1 MGYNGFH
8 IFNLKMKN
16 RIWLYILITA
26 FFLFFSC
33 EKEKDIVYMNL
44 DPWVE
49 YGSMTDQEGNTY
61 KTLPIGTQTWMV
73 RNLKTTKYNDGT
85 LIPIVTDVDAWDNLS
100 TPACCWQNND
110 PTRKVTYGVLYNWY
124 AVNTGKLCPAGWH
137 VPGDVEW
144 TQLTDYLGGENI
156 AGGKLKESGYSH
168 WYSPNTGATNE
179 TNFKA
184 LPGGDRLDGPNALF
198 GNLGEK
204 GGWWTTAS
212 SDGFAVSRL
221 MYDHTNYVQK
231 TFYPKKSG
239 LSVRCLRN

>member
-1 MGYNGFH
+1 
-8 IFNLKMKN
+8 MKN

-85 LIPIVTDVDAWDNLS
+85 LIPIVTDADAWDNLS

-110 PTRKVTYGVLYNWY
+110 PARKVTYGVLYNWY

-184 LPGGDRLDGPNALF
+184 LPGGERLDGPNALF

-221 MYDHTNYVQK
+221 MYDHTNQVQK